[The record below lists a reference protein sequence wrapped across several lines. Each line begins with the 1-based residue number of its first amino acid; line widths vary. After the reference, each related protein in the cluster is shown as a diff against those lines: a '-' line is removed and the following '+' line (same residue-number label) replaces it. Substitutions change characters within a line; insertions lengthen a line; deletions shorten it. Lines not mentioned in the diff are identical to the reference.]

1 MTKENLLNSIIS
13 DLDANFKNDSSVL
26 SALLDE
32 VINDALFTSNRD
44 QLVDSTDTST
54 LESQL
59 DVLASNIRRAVK
71 TIYLQRGAEDTKSQS
86 LSGLSSTYDDV
97 IETMK
102 NSIIRSGKRIL
113 R

>member
-44 QLVDSTDTST
+44 QLVDSKDTST

>member
-13 DLDANFKNDSSVL
+13 DLDANFKNDSLVL

-44 QLVDSTDTST
+44 QLVDSADTST

>member
-1 MTKENLLNSIIS
+1 MTKQALLSSIVD
-13 DLDANFKNDSSVL
+13 DLGANFREDQEVL

-32 VINDALFTSNRD
+32 VINDALFVSNRD
-44 QLVDSTDTST
+44 QLVRTNDD

-59 DVLASNIRRAVK
+59 DILSSNIRRAVK
-71 TIYLQRGAEDTKSQS
+71 TIYLQRGTEDVKSQS
-86 LSGLSSTYDDV
+86 LSGLSSTYDDA

-102 NSIIRSGKRIL
+102 SSIVRSGKRIV